1 MAVKK
6 VRTRQRGK
14 SWSYAFEGAK
24 INGKRKAIEKGGFA
38 TEEEAYNAGLA
49 AYAEYNAAGSVFSN
63 SDMSLNDFIE
73 IWFKHVTPKVKPN
86 TLYNYSK
93 MIRCH
98 IKPCLGGYRL
108 KDLTPGAIESWIQGK
123 YVQNM
128 LSFSTLD
135 SMLKVLKVALDYA
148 VYPAQLIRDNP
159 ASRIKAPATA
169 KRQVN
174 ERKPVS
180 VETMQRIID
189 YFREYKPARHYL
201 LPILIGYHT
210 GFRIGEVLGI
220 EWQDIDFEAGTI
232 TCRQQIQRLQGQGT
246 AGFGGRNTGRWYI
259 GEPKTKKS
267 ERTIRL
273 DSDILDTLR
282 RAKTAQAANE
292 LRYGGDYIEVY
303 HREEFDDRTA
313 RKVERIRSYSKGDF
327 VKQGERM
334 RLVCTQECGDFI
346 RFSSI
351 NIAITRMRRM
361 LNIPEFDFHTMRHT
375 HAQMLLEAGAQ
386 VKDVSARLGHASID
400 TTLDTY
406 TAVTPAMQEQTIQIF
421 ENMKKAK

>member
-14 SWSYAFEGAK
+14 TWSYAFEGAK
-24 INGKRKAIEKGGFA
+24 VNGKRKAIEKGGFA
-38 TEEEAYNAGLA
+38 TEEDAYNAGLA
-49 AYAEYNAAGSVFSN
+49 AYAEYNAAGSVFSD
-63 SDMSLNDFIE
+63 SDMSVADFME
-73 IWFKHVTPKVKPN
+73 YWFRYVTQRVKPN

-98 IKPCLGGYRL
+98 IKPRLGGYRL
-108 KDLTPGAIESWIQGK
+108 KDLTPGAIESW
-123 YVQNM
+123 VQETYIKEM
-128 LSFSTLD
+128 LSYSTLD
-135 SMLKVLKVALDYA
+135 NMLKVLKVALDYA

-180 VETMQRIID
+180 VETMQQIID

-220 EWQDIDFEAGTI
+220 EWQDIDFAAGTI
-232 TCRQQIQRLQGQGT
+232 TCRQQIQRLQGQGKP
-246 AGFGGRNTGRWYI
+246 GFGGRNTGCWYV

-273 DSDILDTLR
+273 DSDILDILR
-282 RAKTAQAANE
+282 RARTAQAANE

-303 HREEFDDRTA
+303 RREEFDDRTA
-313 RKVERIRSYSKGDF
+313 RKVQRMRSYSKSDF
-327 VKQGERM
+327 AKQGTRM
-334 RLVCTQECGDFI
+334 NLVCTQECGDFI
-346 RFSSI
+346 RFGSI
-351 NIAITRMRRM
+351 NTAINRMRRM
-361 LNIPEFDFHTMRHT
+361 LNIAEFDFHTMRHT

-386 VKDVSARLGHASID
+386 IKDVSARLGHASVD

-421 ENMKKAK
+421 ENIKKAK